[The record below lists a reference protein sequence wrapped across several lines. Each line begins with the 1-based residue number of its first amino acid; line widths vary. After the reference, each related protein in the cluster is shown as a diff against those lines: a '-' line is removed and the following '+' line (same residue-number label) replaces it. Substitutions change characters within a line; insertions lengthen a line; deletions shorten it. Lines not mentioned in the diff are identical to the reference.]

1 MAQKLRGTARSSPHF
16 HLFSGD
22 VTDVTLV
29 PLSELTVPAVDS
41 VRGAAPLG
49 YGWAGGR
56 VEASFE
62 AWTSQP
68 YAPAPVVVVPG
79 PTGLA
84 LSTCTKLYGSEKW
97 LMLLCVVSMLNSL
110 AFI

>member
-16 HLFSGD
+16 HLFSD
-22 VTDVTLV
+22 VTFVTLV

-56 VEASFE
+56 VEVSFE

-68 YAPAPVVVVPG
+68 YAPAPVVVPG